1 MNRRLDSFNW
11 SLIGEI
17 LGASAQTRQGAAL
30 YEDTISLLWSDRR
43 QLLVHENG
51 GEFNATVREPDGRV
65 WEPDF
70 SVAYTAWS
78 ARIDEH
84 TMAYRILCLLG
95 GRQIAYDIDL
105 DGWPTHRGAAVALRV
120 VAHYAD
126 LAAKNLTRVDVPV
139 LLADLAPAFVTRHEI
154 HFRDAFRSYLKPAEI
169 DALVAEVYAAA
180 KPDRATALKAAV
192 DAAEVVRDPFEDFPR
207 AACRCR
213 RRGGHVVG
221 IVCLFCQLQ
230 RGPLLLGVGEP
241 PVREAGS

>member
-1 MNRRLDSFNW
+1 MSRRLDSFNW

-17 LGASAQTRQGAAL
+17 LGASAQTRKGAVL
-30 YEDTISLLWSDRR
+30 YEDTISLLWPDSR

-70 SVAYTAWS
+70 SVAYTMWS
-78 ARIDEH
+78 ARINYY

-95 GRQIAYDIDL
+95 GRQIVYDIDL

-120 VAHYAD
+120 VADHAD
-126 LAAKNLTRVDVPV
+126 LAAENLTRVDVPV
-139 LLADLAPAFVTRHEI
+139 LLADLAPAFVARHEI
-154 HFRDAFRSYLKPAEI
+154 HFRDAFRSYMKLAEI
-169 DALVAEVYAAA
+169 DAIVAEVHAAA

-192 DAAEVVRDPFEDFPR
+192 DAAEVVRDPFADFPR
-207 AACRCR
+207 AACRCQ
-213 RRGGHVVG
+213 RRGGSVVG

-230 RGPLLLGVGEP
+230 RGPLLLRAGEP
-241 PVREAGS
+241 P